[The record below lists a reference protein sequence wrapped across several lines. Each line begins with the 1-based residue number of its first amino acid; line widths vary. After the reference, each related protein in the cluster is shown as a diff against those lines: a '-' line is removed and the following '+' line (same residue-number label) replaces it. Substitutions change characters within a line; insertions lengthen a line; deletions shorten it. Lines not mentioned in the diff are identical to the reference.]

1 MDEVLRRVLVI
12 DHSRVVRSA
21 LAKHLRDHFEVRE
34 EADGESAWQ
43 TLVLDP
49 SIIAVV
55 SGAQLSRLSGYD
67 LLARLRINK
76 LRRLCDIP
84 FLLVISGHETESDRQ
99 RAREHG
105 VTDFIERG
113 MPRQEI
119 LARIGRLVNWELAND
134 LAPLPPPSR
143 AGNAANKA
151 AAGKAPA
158 GVIDAGAIG
167 HRLENALALQASTS
181 GMVGVIAF
189 NLDNHADLVTRFGWE
204 TASAVAAHVA
214 HVLQT
219 KVGQGDSIGHD
230 ERGLCLI
237 ISPGTSLAS
246 CTAFAQRVCRGLAN
260 SQVGIGG
267 EFFTLQVSAG
277 IAGMPA
283 DAERSAA
290 ELIALASQRLA
301 LAQSAGGNRVVN
313 DDGTAPGLG
322 FRPEY
327 FTELLR
333 FYCPQTANLQLGAVG
348 LHLMPLLKTLDREFR
363 FGLPLHEIER
373 SFERRA
379 REEHDGR

>member
-1 MDEVLRRVLVI
+1 MEEVLRRVLVV
-12 DHSRVVRSA
+12 DHSRVVRST
-21 LAKHLRDHFEVRE
+21 LAKHLREHFEVRE

-43 TLVLDP
+43 TLVLDS

-55 SGAQLSRLSGYD
+55 SGAQLPRLSGYD

-113 MPRQEI
+113 MRRQEI
-119 LARIGRLVNWELAND
+119 LARIGRLVNWELAANF
-134 LAPLPPPSR
+134 APLPAATPPGS
-143 AGNAANKA
+143 AAMPPGQPASPVLPA
-151 AAGKAPA
+151 AAIVRALETGLTRE
-158 GVIDAGAIG
+158 AGASPMIG
-167 HRLENALALQASTS
+167 VL
-181 GMVGVIAF
+181 AF
-189 NLDNHADLVTRFGWE
+189 NLDNRAELASRFGEE
-204 TASAVAAHVA
+204 TAAAVAAHVA
-214 HVLQT
+214 RVLQT
-219 KVGQGDSIGHD
+219 KIGPGDSIGRG
-230 ERGLCLI
+230 ERGICLI
-237 ISPGTSLAS
+237 ASPGTSLAS

-277 IAGMPA
+277 IASTPA
-283 DAERSAA
+283 DAERSAN
-290 ELIALASQRLA
+290 ELIALACRRLA
-301 LAQSAGGNRVVN
+301 RAQDAGGNRVAAG
-313 DDGTAPGLG
+313 DDGDPGTA

-333 FYCPQTANLQLGAVG
+333 YYCPHTASLQLGAVG
-348 LHLMPLLKTLDREFR
+348 LHLMPLLKTLDQEFR
-363 FGLPLHEIER
+363 FGLPLSEIER

-379 REEHDGR
+379 REEHGKH